1 MYLNITY
8 DSLDPKWTRSGGK
21 VLVISNILYYFVTAK
36 IKKTEE
42 CGGNERELFLCEGG
56 NVN

>member
-21 VLVISNILYYFVTAK
+21 VLVISNILYIFVTAK
-36 IKKTEE
+36 IKKQK
-42 CGGNERELFLCEGG
+42 
-56 NVN
+56 NVVEMSVNYFCMIVGM

>member
-42 CGGNERELFLCEGG
+42 CGGNEHELFLYVGM
-56 NVN
+56 